1 MKFPRANRRVTAG
14 KHPLT
19 KAFPGLDEDAAF
31 VELFGDG
38 ARREVLEKCYIE
50 AVAEDMYMYIDDSD
64 GHIVAGLQDP
74 KTGEPGAPYLHVIH
88 ELTHIPQWRGGGRPL
103 GQAGHRVWV
112 AARGG
117 GRLGPPAA
125 A

>member
-64 GHIVAGLQDP
+64 GHIVAGLGDRQSCRARD
-74 KTGEPGAPYLHVIH
+74 PYLAVTPARSPI
-88 ELTHIPQWRGGGRPL
+88 RPRR
-103 GQAGHRVWV
+103 A
-112 AARGG
+112 
-117 GRLGPPAA
+117 GPPAPA
-125 A
+125 RAVPPL